1 MLRINPLIKTKFDC
15 KDSNPTY
22 KFPLD
27 ILPGTRAIAKKMFF
41 KRQIK
46 TKKRIGKARALTA
59 FYKFFPVHPQAS

>member
-27 ILPGTRAIAKKMFF
+27 ILTGTRTIVKKTFF

-46 TKKRIGKARALTA
+46 TKKRAGEARVLTA
-59 FYKFFPVHPQAS
+59 FYKSFPVHPQAS